1 MEENTKNSCS
11 DCELKCT
18 QVPVH
23 TGKTLRQEVM
33 EHKAVGFST
42 DHSSDSVPKPTG
54 EHRRSAVWGLW
65 HLGFC
70 LRQIL
75 YIASFINYF
84 FKTFPFSFSLH
95 LYSLSLLKNRLYFL
109 SDFRFTA
116 KLICPLS
123 PTQSLPQDQH
133 CLWSICDSQ

>member
-42 DHSSDSVPKPTG
+42 DHSSDSVPNLQVSIEG
-54 EHRRSAVWGLW
+54 LQSGACGIWVFASIRS
-65 HLGFC
+65 C
-70 LRQIL
+70 
-75 YIASFINYF
+75 
-84 FKTFPFSFSLH
+84 TLH
-95 LYSLSLLKNRLYFL
+95 LL
-109 SDFRFTA
+109 
-116 KLICPLS
+116 
-123 PTQSLPQDQH
+123 
-133 CLWSICDSQ
+133 